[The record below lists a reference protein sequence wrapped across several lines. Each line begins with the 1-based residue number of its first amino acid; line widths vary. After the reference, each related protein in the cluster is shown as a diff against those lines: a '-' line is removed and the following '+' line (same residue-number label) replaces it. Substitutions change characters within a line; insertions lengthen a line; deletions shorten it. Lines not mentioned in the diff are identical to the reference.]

1 MDETRRKAFITEL
14 SSLRPQGTLIFSDEA
29 SDQAKSA
36 WTAFVAGVRKTLDY
50 ATKECA
56 TLDVLSL
63 LTTNPE
69 SFFNTASLI
78 RNLQKAGYTDPKVM
92 ASLIAFDDS
101 IGKAVIVDPKH
112 PICIDRGINR

>member
-1 MDETRRKAFITEL
+1 MLLGCVKL
-14 SSLRPQGTLIFSDEA
+14 LN
-29 SDQAKSA
+29 
-36 WTAFVAGVRKTLDY
+36 DY
-50 ATKECA
+50 TTKECA

-78 RNLQKAGYTDPKVM
+78 WNLQKAGYTDPKVM

-101 IGKAVIVDPKH
+101 VGKAVIVDPEH
-112 PICIDRGINR
+112 LLCIDIYV